1 MILKKPY
8 AFLIK
13 HFRLIHLLLLP
24 PIIYLIYQ
32 SSKIVTFFN
41 NYAKTGTYTY
51 VNDLAGS
58 YINPLMYLA
67 IVFILLIV
75 LIVTYLLVVKKKPIK
90 LYIGFIAYYTILLII
105 FTVVHNILGGI
116 EDELLEMTTIR
127 VYRDFSLI
135 FYVPQYFFLVY
146 DFIRGFG
153 FDIKS
158 FNFSHDLK
166 ELEIEAS
173 DSEEVEI
180 KLDINNYQT
189 KRKINRY
196 LREMKYYAIENRFI
210 LTCIGVITLIIVG
223 IIGYYNYSMYHK
235 TYKEMQ
241 IVNNNGFQ
249 YTINK
254 SLITNLNYNG
264 NKLNDKKY
272 YLVISIDINNMQY
285 QSNKLD
291 KKDFTLEINDKY
303 YYPIYDRGDYFL
315 DYGIPYKGEKIKGNT
330 KKTYV
335 LVYELEKK
343 LLYQKYNMVIM
354 NEFLV
359 KKNDLVATKKYIK
372 INPLYAITNNK
383 VTEVGLGKEVIF
395 NNTNLDGSSL
405 RIDKYEVLNYYSY
418 QSNGVSHLVTPD
430 IQNYGSGIL
439 LVLNDKFKINKK
451 FNYYS
456 NTIDKKM
463 FYNNHAIIACENK
476 DVVKYYN
483 VVDVT
488 PNDLDN
494 VTILQVNRM
503 VSDSEHVKLIINIR
517 GVMYFIDLL

>member
-67 IVFILLIV
+67 IIFILLIV
-75 LIVTYLLVVKKKPIK
+75 LVVTYLLFIKKKPIK

-127 VYRDFSLI
+127 AYRDFSLI

-146 DFIRGFG
+146 DFIRAFG

-189 KRKINRY
+189 KRKLNRY
-196 LREMKYYAIENRFI
+196 IREMKYYAIENRFI
-210 LTCIGVITLIIVG
+210 ITCIGVIALIIVG

-249 YTINK
+249 YAINK
-254 SLITNLNYNG
+254 SLITNLDYKG
-264 NKLNDKKY
+264 EKLSDNKY
-272 YLVISIDINNMQY
+272 YLVISIDINNMLY
-285 QSNKLD
+285 SSNKLD
-291 KKDFTLEINDKY
+291 KKDFTLEINEEY
-303 YYPIYDRGDYFL
+303 YYPVYDRGDYFL
-315 DYGIPYKGEKIKGNT
+315 DYGIPYKGEKIKGST

-335 LVYELEKK
+335 LVYELDKK
-343 LLYQKYNMVIM
+343 LLYQEYNMVIM

-359 KKNDLVATKKYIK
+359 KKNDLIATKKYIRIK
-372 INPLYAITNNK
+372 PDYAINNNK
-383 VTEVGLGKEVIF
+383 VTEVGLGKEVKF
-395 NNTNLDGSSL
+395 NDTNLDGSSL
-405 RIDKYEVLNYYSY
+405 KINKYEILSYYTYKSDDASHIVVPDTQKYGNGVLLVLSDELKINTKSNYYS
-418 QSNGVSHLVTPD
+418 SM
-430 IQNYGSGIL
+430 
-439 LVLNDKFKINKK
+439 
-451 FNYYS
+451 
-456 NTIDKKM
+456 IDKKT
-463 FYNNHAIIACENK
+463 FYNNHAIIACENNGI
-476 DVVKYYN
+476 VKYFN
-483 VVDVT
+483 AVNIT
-488 PNDLDN
+488 PNDVKD
-494 VTILQVNRM
+494 VSILQVNRL
-503 VSDSEHVKLIINIR
+503 VNDSEHVKLIISIR
-517 GVMYFIDLL
+517 GVMYYIDLV